1 MKFAPEHLTQRRYFQ
16 VKSAKF
22 FRTPSVATSAPES
35 GIEHDDYLQQQSR
48 GSLTTPSIALRYFIF
63 ETFTIIDFISPP
75 TKTITK
81 NVYVR
86 SLSERILLN
95 SGYGTNFTCDLH
107 KEWDD
112 KIAARTVVN
121 NFFKNE
127 QKYTDD
133 SVRQEKM
140 LISKRDKERRS
151 NYFCSKLFLV
161 NIPIMV

>member
-1 MKFAPEHLTQRRYFQ
+1 MKFAKYFR
-16 VKSAKF
+16 K
-22 FRTPSVATSAPES
+22 PSVATSAPES

-112 KIAARTVVN
+112 KIAARTVVK
-121 NFFKNE
+121 FF
-127 QKYTDD
+127 
-133 SVRQEKM
+133 
-140 LISKRDKERRS
+140 
-151 NYFCSKLFLV
+151 
-161 NIPIMV
+161 